1 MRILLTMIRL
11 IFKVLFLP
19 VRGVLHILAF
29 ILKILLSL
37 GSVVAW
43 IFAIFCYILVALS
56 LLNGDPF
63 SSINVWLPLV
73 LGILGCAFPY
83 IGAFIVAIPLTIAE
97 LLKQIT
103 SPHPFRDLDLEG
115 GKTYAA

>member
-63 SSINVWLPLV
+63 SSMRTLTATR
-73 LGILGCAFPY
+73 CKRAFGRWRPATANWIRSSSGSTRTMY
-83 IGAFIVAIPLTIAE
+83 PA
-97 LLKQIT
+97 
-103 SPHPFRDLDLEG
+103 S
-115 GKTYAA
+115 